1 MSKRKLTKGLY
12 LILTDPQD
20 GYEALTRWAVKTQIP
35 AVQLRYKGN
44 DENRLRTLAHKMRY
58 LTAKSETL
66 FIINDR
72 PDIAVMADADGVHV
86 GQEDLSPKEVRRI
99 VGPQMIVGLST
110 HNLDQVVKANFEPVD
125 YIGFGPLFSTTSKS
139 NPDPVVGPQMLP
151 KAYQNSKVPIVAI
164 GGITM
169 DRIHSIDLSVCNN
182 LAVISVVSQARDPL
196 KMMQTLN
203 RIIQEC
209 KTDAP

>member
-1 MSKRKLTKGLY
+1 
-12 LILTDPQD
+12 
-20 GYEALTRWAVKTQIP
+20 
-35 AVQLRYKGN
+35 
-44 DENRLRTLAHKMRY
+44 
-58 LTAKSETL
+58 
-66 FIINDR
+66 
-72 PDIAVMADADGVHV
+72 MADADGVHV

-169 DRIHSIDLSVCNN
+169 DRIHSINLSVCNN
-182 LAVISVVSQARDPL
+182 LAVISVVSQANDPL